1 MQRRQLSLSTISSW
15 QNNMIKKKGAQSAPF
30 TLIWRKTMED
40 IIFGRGPVLEALKSS
55 HPIEKLIIKS
65 GPYAKSLIPI
75 IDLAKKNNIIIQQA
89 DGVRLD
95 KMAGGENHQGV
106 IAMVSAYQYKT
117 VEDILKNA
125 EDKGESPFVILCDK
139 ITDPHNL
146 GAIIRTANCVGAH
159 GVIIPKHESAGV
171 NSVVMKTS
179 VGAAEYT
186 PVAKVTNL
194 ASTIDELKNSGFWV
208 TAADMDGQAMYD
220 IDLKGKLAIVVGSE
234 GKGVSRLVR
243 EKCDFIASIPM
254 YGEINSLN
262 ASVAAGVLMYEALR
276 QRRK

>member
-1 MQRRQLSLSTISSW
+1 MLFNIE
-15 QNNMIKKKGAQSAPF
+15 KGEHV
-30 TLIWRKTMED
+30 MDD
-40 IIFGRGPVLEALKSS
+40 IIFGRGPVMEALKNS
-55 HPIEKLIIKS
+55 HPIEKIIIKN
-65 GPYAKSLIPI
+65 GAYANSLIPVI
-75 IDLAKKNNIIIQQA
+75 NEAKKKGVIIQQA
-89 DGVRLD
+89 DSARLD
-95 KMAGGENHQGV
+95 RMSNGENHQGV
-106 IAMVSAYQYKT
+106 VAMVSAYTY
-117 VEDILKNA
+117 VSVNDILAKA
-125 EDKGESPFVILCDK
+125 EEKGESPFVIICDK

-179 VGAAEYT
+179 AGALEYT

-194 ASTIDELKNSGFWV
+194 ASTIDELKDNGFWV
-208 TAADMDGQAMYD
+208 TAADMDGQSMYD
-220 IDLKGKLAIVVGSE
+220 IDLKGKIALVIGSE

-254 YGEINSLN
+254 HGDINSLN

-276 QRRK
+276 QRHA

>member
-1 MQRRQLSLSTISSW
+1 MD
-15 QNNMIKKKGAQSAPF
+15 
-30 TLIWRKTMED
+30 D
-40 IIFGRGPVLEALKSS
+40 IIFGRGPVLEALKNS
-55 HPIEKLIIKS
+55 HPIEKIIIKS

-75 IDLAKKNNIIIQQA
+75 IDMAKKNNIIIQQA
-89 DGVRLD
+89 DGARLD
-95 KMAGGENHQGV
+95 KMAEGENHQGV
-106 IAMVSAYQYKT
+106 IAMVSPYKYKT

-125 EDKGESPFVILCDK
+125 EDKGESPFVIICDK

-179 VGAAEYT
+179 VGAVEYT

-194 ASTIDELKNSGFWV
+194 ASTIDELKDKGFWV
-208 TAADMDGQAMYD
+208 TCADMDGQPMYD
-220 IDLKGKLAIVVGSE
+220 IDLKGSIAIVVGSE

-276 QRRK
+276 QRKV

>member
-1 MQRRQLSLSTISSW
+1 MD
-15 QNNMIKKKGAQSAPF
+15 
-30 TLIWRKTMED
+30 D
-40 IIFGRGPVLEALKSS
+40 IIFGRGPVLEALKNSR
-55 HPIEKLIIKS
+55 PIEKIIIKN
-65 GPYAKSLIPI
+65 GPYAKSLIPV
-75 IDLAKKNNIIIQQA
+75 IDMAKKNNIIIQQA
-89 DGVRLD
+89 DGARLD
-95 KMAGGENHQGV
+95 KMAEGENHQGV
-106 IAMVSAYQYKT
+106 IAMVSPYIYKT

-125 EDKGESPFVILCDK
+125 EDKGESPFVIICDK

-179 VGAAEYT
+179 VGAVEYT

-194 ASTIDELKNSGFWV
+194 ASTIDELKDKGFWV
-208 TAADMDGQAMYD
+208 TAADMDGQMMYD
-220 IDLKGKLAIVVGSE
+220 IDLKGSIAIVVGSE

-262 ASVAAGVLMYEALR
+262 ASVAASVLMYEALR
-276 QRRK
+276 QRKR